1 MFKNV
6 KNFSCPHHTITNT
19 PVTFQNTVTITAG
32 ISDFLAM
39 VITTVK
45 TLIVKKSPKK
55 APKKSSIETMKMLIG
70 ANSKKELET
79 KSNENSNVIGKYD
92 FWRRLSCLL

>member
-6 KNFSCPHHTITNT
+6 KNCSCPDHAITNT
-19 PVTFQNTVTITAG
+19 PATFQNTVTITAG
-32 ISDFLAM
+32 ISDFHTII
-39 VITTVK
+39 ITAQK
-45 TLIVKKSPKK
+45 TFISKKKKKKKVLKK

-79 KSNENSNVIGKYD
+79 KSNENSIVIGKYD
-92 FWRRLSCLL
+92 F

>member
-6 KNFSCPHHTITNT
+6 KNCSCPDHAITNT
-19 PVTFQNTVTITAG
+19 PATFQNTVTITAG
-32 ISDFLAM
+32 ISDFHTM
-39 VITTVK
+39 IITALK
-45 TLIVKKSPKK
+45 TLIAKKKKDLKK

-79 KSNENSNVIGKYD
+79 KSNENSIVIGKYD
-92 FWRRLSCLL
+92 F

>member
-6 KNFSCPHHTITNT
+6 KNCSCPDHTITNT
-19 PVTFQNTVTITAG
+19 PATFQNTVTITAG
-32 ISDFLAM
+32 ISDFHTM
-39 VITTVK
+39 VITALK
-45 TLIVKKSPKK
+45 TLIAKKKKVLKK

-79 KSNENSNVIGKYD
+79 KSNENSIVIGKYD
-92 FWRRLSCLL
+92 F

>member
-6 KNFSCPHHTITNT
+6 KNCSCPDHTITNT
-19 PVTFQNTVTITAG
+19 PATFQNTVTITAG
-32 ISDFLAM
+32 ISDFHTM
-39 VITTVK
+39 VITALK
-45 TLIVKKSPKK
+45 TLIAKRKKVLKK
-55 APKKSSIETMKMLIG
+55 APKKSSIEAMKMLIG

-92 FWRRLSCLL
+92 F

>member
-6 KNFSCPHHTITNT
+6 KNCSCPDHTITNT
-19 PVTFQNTVTITAG
+19 PATFQNTVTITAG
-32 ISDFLAM
+32 ISDFHTM
-39 VITTVK
+39 VITALK
-45 TLIVKKSPKK
+45 PLIAKKKKVLKK

-79 KSNENSNVIGKYD
+79 KSNENSIVIGKYD
-92 FWRRLSCLL
+92 F

>member
-6 KNFSCPHHTITNT
+6 KNCSCPDHAITNT
-19 PVTFQNTVTITAG
+19 PATFQNTVTITAG
-32 ISDFLAM
+32 ISDFHTM
-39 VITTVK
+39 VITALK
-45 TLIVKKSPKK
+45 TLIAKKKKVLKK

-79 KSNENSNVIGKYD
+79 KSNENSIVIGKYD
-92 FWRRLSCLL
+92 F

>member
-6 KNFSCPHHTITNT
+6 KNCSCPDHAITNT
-19 PVTFQNTVTITAG
+19 PATFQNTVTITAG
-32 ISDFLAM
+32 ISDFHTM
-39 VITTVK
+39 IITALK
-45 TLIVKKSPKK
+45 TLIAKKKKKKKVQKK

-79 KSNENSNVIGKYD
+79 KSNENSIVIGKYD
-92 FWRRLSCLL
+92 F

>member
-6 KNFSCPHHTITNT
+6 KNCSCPDHAITNT
-19 PVTFQNTVTITAG
+19 PATFQNTVTITAG
-32 ISDFLAM
+32 ISDFHTM
-39 VITTVK
+39 IITALK
-45 TLIVKKSPKK
+45 TLIAKKKKKVLKK

-79 KSNENSNVIGKYD
+79 KSNENSIVIGKYD
-92 FWRRLSCLL
+92 F

>member
-6 KNFSCPHHTITNT
+6 KNCSCPDHTITNT
-19 PVTFQNTVTITAG
+19 PATFQNTVTITAG
-32 ISDFLAM
+32 ISDFHTM
-39 VITTVK
+39 VITALK
-45 TLIVKKSPKK
+45 TLIAKKKKVLKK

-92 FWRRLSCLL
+92 F

>member
-6 KNFSCPHHTITNT
+6 KNCSCPDHTITNT
-19 PVTFQNTVTITAG
+19 PATFQNTVTITAG
-32 ISDFLAM
+32 ISDFHTM
-39 VITTVK
+39 VITALK
-45 TLIVKKSPKK
+45 TLIAKRKKVLKK

-92 FWRRLSCLL
+92 F